1 LLRGHGWKPIIQFA
15 LRTLPGAPTFFLGA
29 ERGATL
35 NSSPP
40 SGSFID
46 GDYGNSRGSRRYKLF
61 IPSRHAGKPLPLL
74 VMLHGCLQDP
84 DDFALGTRMN
94 AIAEEQRIFVLYP
107 EQSEA
112 ANQTRCWNWFNPANQ
127 RRDQGEPSIIAGM
140 TREVIRSHGIDARR
154 VYIAGMSAGG
164 AMAAIMA
171 ATYSDLYAA
180 VGIHSGMPY
189 GGAQNFLAAIAA
201 MKNGTAVGARLPSK
215 SIPLIVFHG
224 DQDVVVNS
232 RNGERLVSQWLG
244 DGVQNRRQETSS
256 GLASEGNGHAFTR
269 TLYYD
274 DAGHAVAENWLV
286 HGAGHAW
293 SGGGTGG
300 SFAVSAGPD
309 ASREMLRFFSTVSQD
324 ATASTRGGLLERI
337 KERVRTLRASRA
349 D

>member
-1 LLRGHGWKPIIQFA
+1 
-15 LRTLPGAPTFFLGA
+15 
-29 ERGATL
+29 L

-40 SGSFID
+40 SGSFVE
-46 GDYGNSRGSRRYKLF
+46 GVYGNSHGSRRYKLF

-94 AIAEEQRIFVLYP
+94 AIAGEQRIFVLYP

-112 ANQTRCWNWFNPANQ
+112 ANQTRCWNWFNAANQ

-140 TREVIRSHGIDARR
+140 TREVIRSYNIDARR

-164 AMAAIMA
+164 AMAATMA

-189 GGAQNFLAAIAA
+189 GAAQNFLAAIAA
-201 MKNGTAVGARLPSK
+201 MKNGAAVGARLPSK

-224 DQDVVVNS
+224 DQDIIVNS
-232 RNGERLVSQWLG
+232 RNGEQVVSQWLG
-244 DGVQNRRQETSS
+244 DSVPNRRPETATAQ
-256 GLASEGNGHAFTR
+256 ASEGNGHAFTR
-269 TLYYD
+269 TLYHD
-274 DAGHAVAENWLV
+274 GSGHVVAENWLV
-286 HGAGHAW
+286 HDAGHAW
-293 SGGGTGG
+293 SGGGSGG

-309 ASREMLRFFSTVSQD
+309 ASREMVRFFSTVSQD
-324 ATASTRGGLLERI
+324 ASTSTRGGLLERI
-337 KERVRTLRASRA
+337 KERVRTLRASSA

>member
-1 LLRGHGWKPIIQFA
+1 
-15 LRTLPGAPTFFLGA
+15 
-29 ERGATL
+29 L

-40 SGSFID
+40 SGSFVEGAF
-46 GDYGNSRGSRRYKLF
+46 GDSHGSRRYKLF
-61 IPSRHAGKPLPLL
+61 IPSDHAGQPLPLL

-94 AIAEEQRIFVLYP
+94 AIAGEQRIFVLYP

-112 ANQTRCWNWFNPANQ
+112 ANQTRCWNWFNAANQ

-140 TREVIRSHGIDARR
+140 TREVIRSYNIDARR

-189 GGAQNFLAAIAA
+189 GAAQNFLAAIAA
-201 MKNGTAVGARLPSK
+201 MKDGAAIGAPLPSR

-224 DQDVVVNS
+224 DQDMVVNS
-232 RNGERLVSQWLG
+232 RNGERLLSQWLG
-244 DGVQNRRQETSS
+244 DGVPNRRQETST
-256 GLASEGNGHAFTR
+256 AQAREGNGRAFTR
-269 TLYYD
+269 TRYHD
-274 DAGHAVAENWLV
+274 GAGHAVAENWLV
-286 HGAGHAW
+286 HDAGHAW
-293 SGGGTGG
+293 SGGGSAG
-300 SFAVSAGPD
+300 SFADPAGPD
-309 ASREMLRFFSTVSQD
+309 ASREMVRFFSAVSQD
-324 ATASTRGGLLERI
+324 AAGKERGGLLKRLRER
-337 KERVRTLRASRA
+337 LRIAG

>member
-1 LLRGHGWKPIIQFA
+1 
-15 LRTLPGAPTFFLGA
+15 
-29 ERGATL
+29 L

-40 SGSFID
+40 PGSFIE
-46 GDYGNSRGSRRYKLF
+46 GSSANSHGSRRYKLF
-61 IPSRHAGKPLPLL
+61 IPTRHVGKPLPLL

-140 TREVIRSHGIDARR
+140 TREVIGSHNIDARR

-180 VGIHSGMPY
+180 VGIHSGLPY
-189 GGAQNFLAAIAA
+189 GAAQNFLAAIAA
-201 MKNGTAVGARLPSK
+201 MKDGAAIGARLPSK

-224 DQDVVVNS
+224 DQDAMVNS
-232 RNGERLVSQWLG
+232 RNGEQLVSQWLG
-244 DGVQNRRQETSS
+244 GPALSLRQDTST
-256 GLASEGNGHAFTR
+256 ARAAEGNGRAFTR
-269 TLYYD
+269 TLYRD
-274 DAGHAVAENWLV
+274 GAGHVVAENWLV
-286 HGAGHAW
+286 HDAGHAW
-293 SGGGTGG
+293 SGGGSAG
-300 SFAVSAGPD
+300 SFADPLGPD
-309 ASREMLRFFSTVSQD
+309 ASREMMRFFSEVSQD
-324 ATASTRGGLLERI
+324 SARTERGGLLERL
-337 KERVRTLRASRA
+337 KERLRIAGHSKA
-349 D
+349 G

>member
-1 LLRGHGWKPIIQFA
+1 
-15 LRTLPGAPTFFLGA
+15 
-29 ERGATL
+29 L

-40 SGSFID
+40 SGSFVE
-46 GDYGNSRGSRRYKLF
+46 GVYGNSHGSRRYKLF

-94 AIAEEQRIFVLYP
+94 AIAGEQRIFVLYP

-112 ANQTRCWNWFNPANQ
+112 ANQTRCWNWFNAANQ

-140 TREVIRSHGIDARR
+140 TREVIRSYNIDARR

-164 AMAAIMA
+164 AMAATMA

-189 GGAQNFLAAIAA
+189 GAAQNFLAAIAA
-201 MKNGTAVGARLPSK
+201 MKNGAAVGTRLPSK

-224 DQDVVVNS
+224 DQDIIVNS
-232 RNGERLVSQWLG
+232 RNGEQIVSQWLG
-244 DGVQNRRQETSS
+244 DSVPNLRQETSTAQ
-256 GLASEGNGHAFTR
+256 ASEGNGHAFTR
-269 TLYYD
+269 TLYHD
-274 DAGHAVAENWLV
+274 GSGHVVAENWLV
-286 HGAGHAW
+286 HDAGHAW
-293 SGGGTGG
+293 SGGGSGG

-309 ASREMLRFFSTVSQD
+309 ASREMVRFFSTVSQD
-324 ATASTRGGLLERI
+324 ATTLARGGLLERI
-337 KERVRTLRASRA
+337 KERVRTLRASSA